1 MEAVAARSKEQ
12 TKVPEMPDVAAKL
25 ADWFAPKK

>member
-1 MEAVAARSKEQ
+1 MEASAKKDQ
-12 TKVPEMPDVAAKL
+12 PQMPEMPDVAAKL